1 MQSRA
6 GIREWKSRE
15 WRSRKWASK
24 NASSMVGTILALGGL
39 CLLAVSVGAAASDKK
54 DDKAP
59 AAQMVD
65 SGSFGVFM
73 NGRRVA
79 TETFSIHQS
88 GGSSVVSQFKS
99 EAGADKAEQT
109 SDWEMTPSGELRKY
123 EWKEVSPG
131 QSQAVVLPNQDF
143 LIERFRSG
151 PQEKEQEQPFML
163 PAFSS
168 MLDDYFFVQRE
179 VLAWKFLASSCKQEK
194 GELRCPLKQHVQFG
208 ALNPHARSSMSV
220 GVEFAGREKVTIRGV
235 EHELNRLNLKNDSI
249 DWALW
254 LDDQFKMQRILI
266 SGENT
271 EVVRD

>member
-6 GIREWKSRE
+6 GIMRE
-15 WRSRKWASK
+15 RSLKMIGRPVR
-24 NASSMVGTILALGGL
+24 NILVMVGL
-39 CLLAVSVGAAASDKK
+39 CLLALSVSAVASDKK

-59 AAQMVD
+59 GAQMVD

-79 TETFSIHQS
+79 TETFSIHQGS
-88 GGSSVVSQFKS
+88 DGSSIKS
-99 EAGADKAEQT
+99 EFKTDGATEKAVQT
-109 SDWEMTPSGELRKY
+109 SEWQMAGSGELRNY

-131 QSQAVVLPNQDF
+131 QSQAVVTSNKDF
-143 LIERFRSG
+143 LIERFRNS

-163 PAFSS
+163 PASS
-168 MLDDYFFVQRE
+168 SVLDDYFFVQRE

-194 GELRCPLKQHVQFG
+194 GVLQCPLKQRVQFG

-235 EHELNRLNLKNDSI
+235 EQELNRLNLKIDSTE
-249 DWALW
+249 WALW

-266 SGENT
+266 AGENT